1 MAEQTLKAKI
11 TADSKDY
18 VKGMEQAEEATE
30 EFTES
35 VGKTSSKSDDTTTK
49 LAKLAAKATALRVAL
64 KTAWNTM
71 EKGIEYNS
79 SMEQYQ
85 TSFEVMTGSAEKA
98 KSVVEELQKT
108 AAETPFEM
116 PQLAETTQLLMNYG
130 LTADDSISKMKM
142 LGDIAQGDAEK
153 LSRIAMAYGQMS
165 SAGKV
170 SLEDIKQMIE
180 AGFNPL
186 QEISE
191 TTGESMASLYDR
203 ISKGTIAVDEIT
215 DSMIRSTSEGG
226 KYFGSMSAQSQ
237 TLEGRMSTLG
247 DAFGSFMGE
256 RVEPLSN
263 FLRDDLLPG
272 LTYVL
277 ENFEKYE
284 PVLVALGIAVGTLTL
299 AYVANTLG
307 ITTLTGATGIWA
319 GVSSIATTATTAL
332 SGAMAFLTTEV
343 GMVILAIGAAIAIG
357 YLLIKHWDEVKT
369 FAVETW
375 DKITNAFTEFDLY
388 LTGEFSKD
396 LTESFGWF
404 GNVLNAFF
412 HTTSQIWNSSKQ
424 ICGGFVDF
432 VAGVF
437 TGNWQRAWQGVVNIF
452 GGIFGGM
459 TAIAKAPINGVIS
472 LVNAAIGGL
481 NKLSIKIPD
490 WVPVF
495 GGASW
500 GVNLPK
506 IPYLLHGTDNWIGGF
521 ARMNEGGRGELTYL
535 PNGTQVIPHD
545 ISVKYAKES
554 ARANNS
560 TTYVHTNDI
569 DYNAMSNA
577 MVKAMKY
584 VKIILNEEEV
594 GQFFDDRLLEVL

>member
-1 MAEQTLKAKI
+1 MADYTLSAKV
-11 TADSKDY
+11 TANAKEY
-18 VKGMEQAEEATE
+18 VKGMEEAGKATEDFNKETQETSPKAEESA
-30 EFTES
+30 S
-35 VGKTSSKSDDTTTK
+35 K
-49 LAKLAAKATALRVAL
+49 LAKLATKAAILGTALKAV
-64 KTAWNTM
+64 WDGVS
-71 EKGIEYNS
+71 KGVEYNS
-79 SMEQYQ
+79 SLEQYQ

-98 KSVVEELQKT
+98 KAVVEDLQKT

-142 LGDIAQGDAEK
+142 LGDIAQGDADK

-191 TTGESMASLYDR
+191 TTGESMASLYNR
-203 ISKGTIAVDEIT
+203 ISKGTITIDEIT

-226 KYFGSMSAQSQ
+226 KYFGSMSAQSE
-237 TLEGRMSTLG
+237 TLDGRMSTLG
-247 DAFGSFMGE
+247 DTFNSFLGE

-263 FLRDDLLPG
+263 YLRDDLLPG
-272 LTYVL
+272 MIYVL

-284 PVLVALGIAVGTLTL
+284 PVLVALGIVVGALTL
-299 AYVANTLG
+299 AYAANTLG
-307 ITTLTGATGIWA
+307 ITTLTGATGVWA
-319 GVSSIATTATTAL
+319 TVSGLATSATAAL
-332 SGAMAFLTTEV
+332 SGAMAFLTTPV
-343 GMVILAIGAAIAIG
+343 GLVILAIGAVIAIG

-369 FAVETW
+369 FSIETW
-375 DKITNAFTEFDLY
+375 DKITNAFTQFDLY

-412 HTTSQIWNSSKQ
+412 HTVSQIWNSIKQ

-459 TAIAKAPINGVIS
+459 TAIAKAPINGVIA

-506 IPYLLHGTDNWIGGF
+506 IPYLLHGTDNWAGGF

-554 ARANNS
+554 ARLNNAN
-560 TTYVHTNDI
+560 TYVQTNDI
-569 DYNAMSNA
+569 DYDEMASAMI
-577 MVKAMKY
+577 KAMKY
-584 VKIILNEEEV
+584 VNIILDDEKV
-594 GQFFDDRLLEVL
+594 GEFFDERLLEVI